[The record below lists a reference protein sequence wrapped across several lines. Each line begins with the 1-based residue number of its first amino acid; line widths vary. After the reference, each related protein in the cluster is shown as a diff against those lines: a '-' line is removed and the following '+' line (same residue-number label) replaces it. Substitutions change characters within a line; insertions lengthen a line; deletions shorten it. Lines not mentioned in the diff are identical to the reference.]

1 MNKIIVLILI
11 IFIVIYFILNFDIYV
26 VKQDKP
32 LCKPIY
38 INYNSKDHNDD
49 INVNYNDDIN
59 VNYNENIQIHSV
71 NPNVNQ
77 EMYNKIKMQLQ

>member
-38 INYNSKDHNDD
+38 INYNSKEHND
-49 INVNYNDDIN
+49 NVNS
-59 VNYNENIQIHSV
+59 NYNENIQIHSV

>member
-11 IFIVIYFILNFDIYV
+11 IFIVIYFIINFDIYV

-38 INYNSKDHNDD
+38 INYNSKEHNDN
-49 INVNYNDDIN
+49 I
-59 VNYNENIQIHSV
+59 NYNENVQVHNFNKNI
-71 NPNVNQ
+71 NQ
-77 EMYNKIKMQLQ
+77 EMYNNILKQLQ

>member
-38 INYNSKDHNDD
+38 INYNSKEHNDD
-49 INVNYNDDIN
+49 T
-59 VNYNENIQIHSV
+59 NYNENIQIHSV

>member
-38 INYNSKDHNDD
+38 INYNSKEHNDD
-49 INVNYNDDIN
+49 TNY
-59 VNYNENIQIHSV
+59 NYNENIQIHSV

>member
-1 MNKIIVLILI
+1 MNKLIVLILI

-38 INYNSKDHNDD
+38 INYNSKEHNDD
-49 INVNYNDDIN
+49 KNIS
-59 VNYNENIQIHSV
+59 YNENIQIH
-71 NPNVNQ
+71 NLNTNINQ
-77 EMYNKIKMQLQ
+77 EMYNKITTQLQ

>member
-38 INYNSKDHNDD
+38 INYNSKEHND
-49 INVNYNDDIN
+49 N